1 MPDAAHRWHCAPGD
15 AVLWLGLKE
24 GTSVGQRVQTARP
37 HAPLRP
43 LLQWPMLSGH
53 GLASRRG
60 PRCHRAWSPG
70 PQPGRGRGQLT
81 RTASSEGRNPP
92 RRGWGTSPQD
102 SDAPLLPALP
112 VSGFDDSLRS
122 SEIPVPVSAP
132 RRTRLGPWKESWR
145 RGAEGSSPELGRRR
159 GPGGPG
165 QLGCEGRAGRIRPGS
180 ESQPWEAPAL
190 VLAPQTW
197 DSQAVTTQ
205 LAGDRAGGDAGLLA
219 AAPGPPGRALTTR
232 AGHGA
237 AGMAQTLVPT
247 VGHSARPAWGPPR

>member
-1 MPDAAHRWHCAPGD
+1 MPPS
-15 AVLWLGLKE
+15 LE
-24 GTSVGQRVQTARP
+24 
-37 HAPLRP
+37 
-43 LLQWPMLSGH
+43 
-53 GLASRRG
+53 
-60 PRCHRAWSPG
+60 PG
-70 PQPGRGRGQLT
+70 PAAGTWSRAADSDSLVRG
-81 RTASSEGRNPP
+81 AEPPP
-92 RRGWGTSPQD
+92 RRGSGTSPQD

-112 VSGFDDSLRS
+112 VSGFDDSLGS
-122 SEIPVPVSAP
+122 SEIPVPVSVP
-132 RRTRLGPWKESWR
+132 WRTRLGPWKESWR
-145 RGAEGSSPELGRRR
+145 RGAEGSSPELGRGR

-219 AAPGPPGRALTTR
+219 GAPGPPGRALTTR

-247 VGHSARPAWGPPR
+247 VGHSARPARGPPR